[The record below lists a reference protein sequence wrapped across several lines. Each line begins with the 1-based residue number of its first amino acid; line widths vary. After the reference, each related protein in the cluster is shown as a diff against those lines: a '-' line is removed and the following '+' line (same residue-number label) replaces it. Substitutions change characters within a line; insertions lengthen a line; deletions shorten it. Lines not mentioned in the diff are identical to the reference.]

1 MGFRFTV
8 TQTWQDESLGVFH
21 LIGLLEE
28 GAILPN
34 SHAVVE
40 HCPELDVQIASVSL
54 VHYQDGKVAPN
65 ELTLSICQ
73 PAFELKHLE
82 GAHLVGAAVE

>member
-8 TQTWQDESLGVFH
+8 TQTWQDEGLGVYH
-21 LIGLLEE
+21 LIGRLEE

-40 HCPELDVQIASVSL
+40 HRPELDVRIASVSL
-54 VHYQDGKVAPN
+54 VRYPDGKPASN
-65 ELTLSICQ
+65 EFTLSICQ
-73 PAFELKHLE
+73 PPFELKHLE
-82 GAHLVGAAVE
+82 GANLVGAAAE